1 MVSSGTAEY
10 GSLAMRASDRSAI
23 AVTFSVMLACL
34 TVIPLTSDRS
44 FLGLSWFLIIVIG
57 AASLALRRVRL
68 ASGAVLGVQ
77 AAILIFYSLAL
88 SLSLTSQM
96 TDLSTPWFEH
106 YPSLWAQGIEHMRT
120 QSSPMDPDN
129 GVKLIFVTVIGMI
142 MIMTDLLVS
151 GVGRPAWAIAPPATL
166 FLVPALGLGTD
177 TGVISFCLIAG
188 GYLAI
193 LIAEG
198 LNTTARWTRGLSRDS
213 AEGFGTAMPVVWR
226 AAGYLAVPAI
236 IATIVL
242 GFALPTLSL
251 PGLGFGSGPGGS
263 GPLQL
268 TDPTLDLR
276 RNLNQP
282 EDRDVIEYQTNG
294 AGGVYL
300 RLASLPQL
308 SANGWSNVQIRLNN
322 GQSLPAIP
330 GQSGEPDERRTTTI
344 RVLDFASQYL
354 PLPYAPRSFDA
365 PGDWRFDANSL
376 IVVNADTRRAQDLR
390 RLTYTV
396 ESVDIAPDNNDLND
410 AVAGT
415 PADAAVTAVVP
426 SDLPDNLIQLANRI
440 TADADT
446 PAAKAAAIQAYLRSS
461 QFTYSTEP
469 LPGSGY
475 EALQNFLLRDHR
487 GYCEQ
492 FASAMAMMARVVGI
506 PSRVSVGF
514 LPGEQDEEGW
524 KVSIRDMHAWP
535 ELYFANYGWVRFEPT
550 PASVTGTAPAWTIQ
564 NSDSSGNDPSADP
577 SSESTADEVSPG
589 TEPSLGPSV
598 QPTDLG
604 QGAGA
609 RWGRTLI
616 GASIALVLL
625 AILAAPATIR
635 VRRRSGRLNG
645 SGQAEEQVEAAWA
658 EIRDTVVDYGGSW
671 PEGSP
676 RAIGQEVS
684 DRLDEG
690 ESESM
695 SRVATLVER
704 SRYARTFDHGGAVSE
719 LPTMASEIRRGVA
732 APADWRHKVMALLLP
747 RSLFRRTP
755 RD

>member
-1 MVSSGTAEY
+1 
-10 GSLAMRASDRSAI
+10 MRASDRSAI
-23 AVTFSVMLACL
+23 AVTISVMLACF

-44 FLGLSWFLIIVIG
+44 FIVLSWVLIIAIGATSLGLRRIRLTNSAVLSAQIAILLCYSLGLSLT
-57 AASLALRRVRL
+57 
-68 ASGAVLGVQ
+68 
-77 AAILIFYSLAL
+77 
-88 SLSLTSQM
+88 LTSA
-96 TDLSTPWFEH
+96 TSDLTMRWFEH

-120 QSSPMDPDN
+120 QASPMEADD
-129 GVKLIFVTVIGMI
+129 GVKLIFVTVIGII

-151 GVGRPAWAIAPPATL
+151 GIGRPAWAIAPPATL
-166 FLVPALGLGTD
+166 FLVPALGLSTD
-177 TGVISFCLIAG
+177 TGVVSFCYIAV

-193 LIAEG
+193 LVAEG
-198 LNTTARWTRGLSRDS
+198 LNSTARWTRGLSRDS

-251 PGLGFGSGPGGS
+251 PGFGFGNGPGGN

-282 EDRDVIEYQTNG
+282 EDRDVIQYQTT
-294 AGGVYL
+294 APDGVYL

-308 SANGWSNVQIRLNN
+308 SANGWSNVEIRLNN
-322 GQSLPAIP
+322 GQDLPAIP
-330 GQSGEPDERRTTTI
+330 GLSSEPDERRTTTI
-344 RVLDFASQYL
+344 RVLDFGSQYL
-354 PLPYAPRSFDA
+354 PLPYAPRTFDA
-365 PGDWRFDANSL
+365 QGDWRHDANSL
-376 IVVNADTRRAQDLR
+376 IVVNAGRRAQDLR

-396 ESVDIAPDNNDLND
+396 ESVDIEPDSSDLNN

-415 PADAAVTAVVP
+415 PADAAVTADIP
-426 SDLPDNLIQLANRI
+426 SDLPDSLIQFTNRI

-475 EALQNFLLRDHR
+475 EALQNFLLRDRR

-514 LPGEQDEEGW
+514 LPGELEQDAW
-524 KVSIRDMHAWP
+524 RVSIRDMHAWP

-550 PASVTGTAPAWTIQ
+550 PASVTGSAPAWTIPTEDTAG
-564 NSDSSGNDPSADP
+564 SDPSADP
-577 SSESTADEVSPG
+577 SSEPTAGEESPG
-589 TEPSLGPSV
+589 AVPSTGPTE

-609 RWGRTLI
+609 AWERTLI
-616 GASIALVLL
+616 TAGIALVVL

-645 SGQAEEQVEAAWA
+645 SGPAEEQVEGAWA

-676 RAIGQEVS
+676 RVIGREVA
-684 DRLDEG
+684 DRLEAE

-704 SRYARTFDHGGAVSE
+704 SRYARSFDHGGAMSE
-719 LPTMASEIRRGVA
+719 LPTMTSEIRRGVA
-732 APADWRHKVMALLLP
+732 APAGWQYKIMAALLP
-747 RSLFRRTP
+747 RSLFRRRQKVRP
-755 RD
+755 K

>member
-1 MVSSGTAEY
+1 
-10 GSLAMRASDRSAI
+10 MRAADRSTI
-23 AVTFSVMLACL
+23 AVTISVMLACL
-34 TVIPLTSDRS
+34 TVTPLTQDSS
-44 FLGLSWFLIIVIG
+44 FIGLSWVLIMAIG
-57 AASLALRRVRL
+57 AASLGLRR
-68 ASGAVLGVQ
+68 AGIANSAVLTAQIV
-77 AAILIFYSLAL
+77 ILLLYSLG
-88 SLSLTSQM
+88 LSLTLASP
-96 TDLSTPWFEH
+96 TSDITTPWFEH
-106 YPSLWAQGIEHMRT
+106 YPSLWAAGIEHMRT
-120 QSSPMDPDN
+120 QASPMAPDD

-177 TGVISFCLIAG
+177 TGVISFFLIAV

-213 AEGFGTAMPVVWR
+213 AEGFSTATPVVWR
-226 AAGYLAVPAI
+226 AAGYLAAPAI
-236 IATIVL
+236 IAAIVL
-242 GFALPTLSL
+242 GFALPTLYL
-251 PGLGFGSGPGGS
+251 PGIGFANGPGGN

-282 EDRDVIEYQTNG
+282 EDRDVIEYQTT
-294 AGGVYL
+294 APGGVYL

-308 SANGWSNVQIRLNN
+308 SANGWSNVQIRLNSGEN
-322 GQSLPAIP
+322 LPSIP
-330 GQSGEPDERRTTTI
+330 GLSGEPSTKRRTTI
-344 RVLDFASQYL
+344 KVLDFASQYL

-376 IVVNADTRRAQDLR
+376 IVVNANNRAQDLR
-390 RLTYTV
+390 RMTYTV
-396 ESVDIAPDNNDLND
+396 ESVDVEPDARGLND

-415 PADAAVTAVVP
+415 PADAAVTAAIP
-426 SDLPDNLIQLANRI
+426 SDLPDSLVQLANRI
-440 TADADT
+440 TAKADT
-446 PAAKAAAIQAYLRSS
+446 AAAKAAAIQTYLRSS

-475 EALQNFLLRDHR
+475 EALQNFLTRDKK

-514 LPGEQDEEGW
+514 LPGEQNEDGW
-524 KVSIRDMHAWP
+524 RVSIRDMHAWP

-550 PASVTGTAPAWTIQ
+550 PASLTGSAPPWTVQ
-564 NSDSSGNDPSADP
+564 NTGSTGSDPSANP
-577 SSESTADEVSPG
+577 TSESTDSETSPG
-589 TEPSLGPSV
+589 AEQSVAPSV
-598 QPTDLG
+598 QPNGPG
-604 QGAGA
+604 QAVGAG
-609 RWGRTLI
+609 WGRTLI
-616 GASIALVLL
+616 WTGVALMLL
-625 AILAAPATIR
+625 LILAAPATIR
-635 VRRRSGRLNG
+635 LRRRTNRLSATG
-645 SGQAEEQVEAAWA
+645 PAQEKVEAAWA

-671 PEGSP
+671 PDGSP
-676 RAIGQEVS
+676 RAIGQEMAS
-684 DRLDEG
+684 RLDEG

-704 SRYARTFDHGGAVSE
+704 SRYARTFDDGGAVDE
-719 LPTMASEIRRGVA
+719 LPRMTTEIRHGVA
-732 APADWRHKVMALLLP
+732 APTDWRHKATAWLIP

-755 RD
+755 KEP

>member
-1 MVSSGTAEY
+1 
-10 GSLAMRASDRSAI
+10 MRASDRSAI
-23 AVTFSVMLACL
+23 AVTISVMLASL
-34 TVIPLTSDRS
+34 TVTPLTQDSG
-44 FLGLSWFLIIVIG
+44 FVGLSWLLIIAIG
-57 AASLALRRVRL
+57 AASLGLRRMRL
-68 ASGAVLGVQ
+68 SNGVVLGAQV
-77 AAILIFYSLAL
+77 AILLLYSL
-88 SLSLTSQM
+88 SLSFGFSSPTSEFG
-96 TDLSTPWFEH
+96 TPWFEH
-106 YPSLWAQGIEHMRT
+106 YTSLWGSGVEHMRT
-120 QSSPMDPDN
+120 QASPMEPND

-166 FLVPALGLGTD
+166 FLVPALGLTAD
-177 TGVISFCLIAG
+177 TGVISFCYIAV

-213 AEGFGTAMPVVWR
+213 AERFGTAMPVVWR
-226 AAGYLAVPAI
+226 AAGYLGVPAI

-251 PGLGFGSGPGGS
+251 PGLGFGNGPGGS

-282 EDRDVIEYQTNG
+282 EDRDVIEYQTTTP
-294 AGGVYL
+294 GGVYL

-308 SANGWSNVQIRLNN
+308 NANGWSNVQIRLNN
-322 GQSLPAIP
+322 GRSLPTIP
-330 GQSGEPDERRTTTI
+330 GMSGEPSERRSTTI
-344 RVLDFASQYL
+344 KVLDFSSQYL
-354 PLPYAPRSFDA
+354 PLPYAPRTFDA
-365 PGDWRFDANSL
+365 PGDWRFDSNSL
-376 IVVNADTRRAQDLR
+376 VVVNAGNRAQDLR
-390 RLTYTV
+390 RLSYTV
-396 ESVDIAPDNNDLND
+396 ESVDVVPDSKDLNN

-415 PADAAVTAVVP
+415 PADAAVTAVIP
-426 SDLPDNLIQLANRI
+426 SDLPDSLVQLAKRI
-440 TADADT
+440 TADAKT
-446 PAAKAAAIQAYLRSS
+446 PAAKAAAIQAYLRSN

-475 EALQNFLLRDHR
+475 EALQNFLLQDRR

-514 LPGEQDEEGW
+514 LPGERDEEGW

-550 PASVTGTAPAWTIQ
+550 PASVTGAAPSWTVQ
-564 NSDSSGNDPSADP
+564 NSDSSESDPSANP
-577 SSESTADEVSPG
+577 SSESTANEVSPG
-589 TEPSLGPSV
+589 TAPSAGPSE
-598 QPTDLG
+598 QPNVPG

-609 RWGRTLI
+609 GWRGTLI
-616 GASIALVLL
+616 GTSIALVLL
-625 AILAAPATIR
+625 VILAAPATVR

-645 SGQAEEQVEAAWA
+645 SGPADEQVEAAWA
-658 EIRDTVVDYGGSW
+658 EIRDTVLDYGGSW

-676 RAIGQEVS
+676 RAIGDEMAN
-684 DRLDEG
+684 RLDDE
-690 ESESM
+690 ESDSM

-704 SRYARTFDHGGAVSE
+704 SRYARSFDQGGAVSE
-719 LPTMASEIRRGVA
+719 LPAMTSEIRRGVA
-732 APADWRHKVMALLLP
+732 APADLSRRLMALLLP

-755 RD
+755 QEPS

>member
-1 MVSSGTAEY
+1 
-10 GSLAMRASDRSAI
+10 MRASDRSAI
-23 AVTFSVMLACL
+23 AVTISVMLACF

-44 FLGLSWFLIIVIG
+44 FIVLSWVLIIAIGATSLGLRRIRLTNSAVLSAQIAILLCYSLGLSLT
-57 AASLALRRVRL
+57 
-68 ASGAVLGVQ
+68 
-77 AAILIFYSLAL
+77 
-88 SLSLTSQM
+88 LTSA
-96 TDLSTPWFEH
+96 TSDLTMRWFEH

-120 QSSPMDPDN
+120 QASPMEVDD
-129 GVKLIFVTVIGMI
+129 GVKLIFVTVIGII
-142 MIMTDLLVS
+142 MIMTDLFVS
-151 GVGRPAWAIAPPATL
+151 GIGRPAWAIAPPATL

-177 TGVISFCLIAG
+177 TGVVSFCYIAV

-193 LIAEG
+193 LVAEG
-198 LNTTARWTRGLSRDS
+198 LNSTARWTRGLSRDS

-251 PGLGFGSGPGGS
+251 PGFGFGNGPGGS

-282 EDRDVIEYQTNG
+282 EDRDVIQYQTT
-294 AGGVYL
+294 APGGVYL

-308 SANGWSNVQIRLNN
+308 SANGWSNVEIRLNN
-322 GQSLPAIP
+322 GQDLPAIP
-330 GQSGEPDERRTTTI
+330 GLSSEPDERRTTTI
-344 RVLDFASQYL
+344 RVLDFGSQYL
-354 PLPYAPRSFDA
+354 PLPYAPRTFDA
-365 PGDWRFDANSL
+365 QGDWRHDANSL
-376 IVVNADTRRAQDLR
+376 IVVNAGRRAQDLR

-396 ESVDIAPDNNDLND
+396 ESVDIEPDSSDLNN

-415 PADAAVTAVVP
+415 PADAAVTAVIP
-426 SDLPDNLIQLANRI
+426 SDLPDSLIQFTNRI

-475 EALQNFLLRDHR
+475 EALQNFLLRDRR

-514 LPGEQDEEGW
+514 LPGELEQDAW
-524 KVSIRDMHAWP
+524 RVSIRDMHAWP

-550 PASVTGTAPAWTIQ
+550 PASVTGSAPAWTMPTE
-564 NSDSSGNDPSADP
+564 DSAGSDPSADP
-577 SSESTADEVSPG
+577 SSEPTTGEESPG
-589 TEPSLGPSV
+589 AVPSTGPTE

-609 RWGRTLI
+609 TWGRTLI
-616 GASIALVLL
+616 TAGIVLVAL

-645 SGQAEEQVEAAWA
+645 SGPAEEQVEGAWA

-676 RAIGQEVS
+676 RVIGREVA
-684 DRLDEG
+684 DRLEAE

-704 SRYARTFDHGGAVSE
+704 SRYARSFDHGGAMSE
-719 LPTMASEIRRGVA
+719 LPTMTSEIRRGVA
-732 APADWRHKVMALLLP
+732 APAGWQYKIMAALLP
-747 RSLFRRTP
+747 RSLFRRRQKVSP
-755 RD
+755 K

>member
-1 MVSSGTAEY
+1 
-10 GSLAMRASDRSAI
+10 MRATDRSAI
-23 AVTFSVMLACL
+23 AVTISVMLACL
-34 TVIPLTSDRS
+34 TVTPLTQDPG
-44 FLGLSWFLIIVIG
+44 FVGLSWVLIIAIG
-57 AASLALRRVRL
+57 AASLALRRIRL
-68 ASGAVLGVQ
+68 TNSVVLSVQ
-77 AAILIFYSLAL
+77 IAILLCYSLG
-88 SLSLTSQM
+88 LSLTLISPISE
-96 TDLSTPWFEH
+96 LGTPWFEH
-106 YPSLWAQGIEHMRT
+106 YASLWGAGIEHMRT
-120 QSSPMDPDN
+120 QASPMDPND

-142 MIMTDLLVS
+142 MIMTDQLVS

-177 TGVISFCLIAG
+177 TGVISFCYIAV

-193 LIAEG
+193 LVAEG
-198 LNTTARWTRGLSRDS
+198 LNSTARWTRGLSRDS

-226 AAGYLAVPAI
+226 AAAYLAVPAI
-236 IATIVL
+236 VATIVF

-251 PGLGFGSGPGGS
+251 PGLGFGVGPGGN

-282 EDRDVIEYQTNG
+282 EDRDVIQYQTTG
-294 AGGVYL
+294 PGGVYL
-300 RLASLPQL
+300 RLASLPRL
-308 SANGWSNVQIRLNN
+308 DANGWSGVQIRLES
-322 GQSLPAIP
+322 GQSLPTIP
-330 GQSGEPDERRTTTI
+330 GLSSEPSDKRRTTI
-344 RVLDFASQYL
+344 RVFEFSSQYL
-354 PLPYAPRSFDA
+354 PLPYAPRTFDA
-365 PGDWRFDANSL
+365 EGDWRFDANSL
-376 IVVNADTRRAQDLR
+376 TVVNADNRAQDLR

-396 ESVDIAPDNNDLND
+396 ESVDTDPDSSDLNN

-415 PADAAVTAVVP
+415 PADAAVTAVIP
-426 SDLPDNLIQLANRI
+426 SDLPDNLVQLANRI

-446 PAAKAAAIQAYLRSS
+446 PAAKAAAIQAYLRGN

-475 EALQNFLLRDHR
+475 EALQNFLLQDRR

-492 FASAMAMMARVVGI
+492 FASAMAMMARVIGI

-514 LPGEQDEEGW
+514 LPGERDEEGW
-524 KVSIRDMHAWP
+524 TVSIRDMHAWP

-550 PASVTGTAPAWTIQ
+550 PASVTGTAPSWTVQ
-564 NSDSSGNDPSADP
+564 NADSSGSDPSANP
-577 SSESTADEVSPG
+577 SSEPTADEVSPG
-589 TEPSLGPSV
+589 TAPSVGPSE
-598 QPTDLG
+598 QPNVPG
-604 QGAGA
+604 QGAGTS
-609 RWGRTLI
+609 WGRTLV
-616 GASIALVLL
+616 GTGIALVLL

-645 SGQAEEQVEAAWA
+645 SGPPEEQVEEAWA

-676 RAIGQEVS
+676 RAIGDEMAH
-684 DRLDEG
+684 RLDEE

-704 SRYARTFDHGGAVSE
+704 SRYARSFEHGDAMSE
-719 LPTMASEIRRGVA
+719 LPMMTSEIRRGVA
-732 APADWRHKVMALLLP
+732 APADLRRRVMALLLP

-755 RD
+755 KEPDQ

>member
-1 MVSSGTAEY
+1 
-10 GSLAMRASDRSAI
+10 MRASDRSAI
-23 AVTFSVMLACL
+23 AVTISVMLASL
-34 TVIPLTSDRS
+34 TVTPLTQDSG
-44 FLGLSWFLIIVIG
+44 FVGLSWLLIIAIG
-57 AASLALRRVRL
+57 AASLGLRRMRL
-68 ASGAVLGVQ
+68 SNGVVLGAQV
-77 AAILIFYSLAL
+77 AILLLYSL
-88 SLSLTSQM
+88 SLSFGFSSPTSEFG
-96 TDLSTPWFEH
+96 TPWFEH
-106 YPSLWAQGIEHMRT
+106 YTSLWGSGVEHMRT
-120 QSSPMDPDN
+120 QASPMEPND

-166 FLVPALGLGTD
+166 FLVPALGLTAD
-177 TGVISFCLIAG
+177 TGVISFCYIAV

-213 AEGFGTAMPVVWR
+213 AERFGTAMPVVWR
-226 AAGYLAVPAI
+226 AAGYLGVPAI

-242 GFALPTLSL
+242 GLALPTLSL
-251 PGLGFGSGPGGS
+251 PGLGFGNGPGGS

-282 EDRDVIEYQTNG
+282 EDRDVIEYQTTTP
-294 AGGVYL
+294 GGVYL

-308 SANGWSNVQIRLNN
+308 NANGWSNVQIRLNN
-322 GQSLPAIP
+322 GRSLPTIP
-330 GQSGEPDERRTTTI
+330 GMSGEPSERRSTTI
-344 RVLDFASQYL
+344 KVLDFSSQYL
-354 PLPYAPRSFDA
+354 PLPYAPRTFDA
-365 PGDWRFDANSL
+365 PGDWRFDSNSL
-376 IVVNADTRRAQDLR
+376 VVVNAGNRAQDLR
-390 RLTYTV
+390 RLSYTV
-396 ESVDIAPDNNDLND
+396 ESVDVVPDSKDLNN

-415 PADAAVTAVVP
+415 PADAAVTAVIP
-426 SDLPDNLIQLANRI
+426 SDLPDSLVQLAKRI
-440 TADADT
+440 TADAKT
-446 PAAKAAAIQAYLRSS
+446 PAAKAAAIQAYLRSN

-475 EALQNFLLRDHR
+475 EALQNFLLQDRR

-514 LPGEQDEEGW
+514 LPGERDEEGW

-550 PASVTGTAPAWTIQ
+550 PASVTGAAPSWTVQ
-564 NSDSSGNDPSADP
+564 NSDSSESDPSANP
-577 SSESTADEVSPG
+577 SSESTANEVSPG
-589 TEPSLGPSV
+589 TAPSAGPSE
-598 QPTDLG
+598 QPNVPG

-609 RWGRTLI
+609 GWRGTLI
-616 GASIALVLL
+616 GTSIALVLL
-625 AILAAPATIR
+625 VILAAPATVR

-645 SGQAEEQVEAAWA
+645 SGPADEQVEAAWA
-658 EIRDTVVDYGGSW
+658 EIRDTVLDYGGSW

-676 RAIGQEVS
+676 RAIGDEMAN
-684 DRLDEG
+684 RLDDE
-690 ESESM
+690 ESDSM

-704 SRYARTFDHGGAVSE
+704 SRYARSFDQGGAVSE
-719 LPTMASEIRRGVA
+719 LPAMTSEIRRGVA
-732 APADWRHKVMALLLP
+732 APADLSRRLMALLLP

-755 RD
+755 QEPS

>member
-1 MVSSGTAEY
+1 
-10 GSLAMRASDRSAI
+10 MRASDRSSI
-23 AVTFSVMLACL
+23 AVTISVMLACL
-34 TVIPLTSDRS
+34 TVTPLTSDS
-44 FLGLSWFLIIVIG
+44 GFIGLSWVLIMAIG
-57 AASLALRRVRL
+57 AASLGLRRIRL
-68 ASGAVLGVQ
+68 TSGVVLSAQ
-77 AAILIFYSLAL
+77 IAILLFYSLG
-88 SLSLTSQM
+88 LSLTLASA
-96 TDLSTPWFEH
+96 TSDLGVPWFEH
-106 YPSLWAQGIEHMRT
+106 YPALWAEGIEHMRT
-120 QSSPMDPDN
+120 QASPMDPDN

-151 GVGRPAWAIAPPATL
+151 GIGRPAWAIAPPATL
-166 FLVPALGLGTD
+166 FLVPALGLGAD
-177 TGVISFCLIAG
+177 TGVLSFCYIAV

-198 LNTTARWTRGLSRDS
+198 LNATARWTRGLTRDS
-213 AEGFGTAMPVVWR
+213 AEGFGTSMPVVWR
-226 AAGYLAVPAI
+226 AAGYLAIPAI
-236 IATIVL
+236 LATIVL
-242 GFALPTLSL
+242 GFSLPTLSL
-251 PGLGFGSGPGGS
+251 PGIGFGNGPGGS

-282 EDRDVIEYQTNG
+282 EDREVIQYQTT
-294 AGGVYL
+294 APGGVYL

-308 SANGWSNVQIRLNN
+308 NANGWSNVQIRLNN
-322 GQSLPAIP
+322 GQTLPAIP
-330 GQSGEPDERRTTTI
+330 GRSGEPGDRRRTTI
-344 RVLDFASQYL
+344 KVLDFASQYL
-354 PLPYAPRSFDA
+354 PLPYAPRTYDA

-376 IVVNADTRRAQDLR
+376 IVVDADNRSQPLR

-396 ESVDIAPDNNDLND
+396 ESVDIEPTSSDLNN

-415 PADAAVTAVVP
+415 PADAAVTAVIP
-426 SDLPDNLIQLANRI
+426 SDLPDPLIQLANRI
-440 TADADT
+440 TAKADT
-446 PAAKAAAIQAYLRSS
+446 SAAKAAAIQAYLRSS

-514 LPGEQDEEGW
+514 LPGEQDEDGW

-550 PASVTGTAPAWTIQ
+550 PATVTGSAPSWTVQ
-564 NSDSSGNDPSADP
+564 NADSSRSDPSANP
-577 SSESTADEVSPG
+577 SSEQSADEASPG
-589 TEPSLGPSV
+589 SVPSSVPSE

-604 QGAGA
+604 PGAGGG
-609 RWGRTLI
+609 WGRTLF
-616 GASIALVLL
+616 GASIVLVLL

-645 SGQAEEQVEAAWA
+645 SGPAEEQVEAAWA
-658 EIRDTVVDYGGSW
+658 EIRDTVLDYGGSW

-676 RAIGQEVS
+676 RVIGREVS
-684 DRLDEG
+684 DRLEDE

-704 SRYARTFDHGGAVSE
+704 SRYARSFDHGGAVSE
-719 LPTMASEIRRGVA
+719 LPTMTSEIRRGVA
-732 APADWRHKVMALLLP
+732 APADWRHKVIALLLP

-755 RD
+755 RNPDQ

>member
-1 MVSSGTAEY
+1 
-10 GSLAMRASDRSAI
+10 MRASDRSAI
-23 AVTFSVMLACL
+23 AVTISVMLASL
-34 TVIPLTSDRS
+34 TVTPLTQDSG
-44 FLGLSWFLIIVIG
+44 FVGLSWLLIIAIG
-57 AASLALRRVRL
+57 AASLGLRRMRMSNGV
-68 ASGAVLGVQ
+68 VLGAQV
-77 AAILIFYSLAL
+77 AILLLYSL
-88 SLSLTSQM
+88 SLSFGFSSPTSE
-96 TDLSTPWFEH
+96 LGTPWFEH
-106 YPSLWAQGIEHMRT
+106 YTSLWGSGVEHMRT
-120 QSSPMDPDN
+120 QASPMEPND

-166 FLVPALGLGTD
+166 FLVPALGLSAD
-177 TGVISFCLIAG
+177 TGVISFCYIAV

-213 AEGFGTAMPVVWR
+213 AERFGTAMPVVWR
-226 AAGYLAVPAI
+226 AAGYLGVPAI
-236 IATIVL
+236 IVTIVL

-251 PGLGFGSGPGGS
+251 PGLGFGNGPGGS

-282 EDRDVIEYQTNG
+282 EDRDVIEYQTTTP
-294 AGGVYL
+294 GGVYL

-308 SANGWSNVQIRLNN
+308 NANGWSNVQIRLNN
-322 GQSLPAIP
+322 GRSLPAIP
-330 GQSGEPDERRTTTI
+330 GMSGEPSERRSTTI
-344 RVLDFASQYL
+344 KVLDFSSQYL
-354 PLPYAPRSFDA
+354 PLPYAPRTFDA
-365 PGDWRFDANSL
+365 PGDWRFDSNSL
-376 IVVNADTRRAQDLR
+376 VVVNAGNRAQDLR
-390 RLTYTV
+390 RLSYTV
-396 ESVDIAPDNNDLND
+396 ESVDVVPGSKDLNN

-415 PADAAVTAVVP
+415 PADAAVTAVIP
-426 SDLPDNLIQLANRI
+426 ADLPDSLVQLAKRI
-440 TADADT
+440 TADAKT
-446 PAAKAAAIQAYLRSS
+446 PAAKAAAIQAYLRSN

-475 EALQNFLLRDHR
+475 EALQNFLLQDRR

-514 LPGEQDEEGW
+514 LPGERDEEGW

-550 PASVTGTAPAWTIQ
+550 PASVTGAAPSWTVQ
-564 NSDSSGNDPSADP
+564 NSDSSESDPSANP
-577 SSESTADEVSPG
+577 SSESTANEVSPG
-589 TEPSLGPSV
+589 TAPSAGPSE
-598 QPTDLG
+598 QPNVPG

-609 RWGRTLI
+609 GWRGTLI
-616 GASIALVLL
+616 GTSIALVLL
-625 AILAAPATIR
+625 VILAAPATIR

-645 SGQAEEQVEAAWA
+645 SGPAEEQVEAAWA
-658 EIRDTVVDYGGSW
+658 EIRDTVLDYGGSW
-671 PEGSP
+671 PDGSP
-676 RAIGQEVS
+676 RAIGDEMAN
-684 DRLDEG
+684 RLDEE
-690 ESESM
+690 ESDSM

-704 SRYARTFDHGGAVSE
+704 SRYARSFDQGGAMSE
-719 LPTMASEIRRGVA
+719 LPAMTSEIRRGVA
-732 APADWRHKVMALLLP
+732 APADLSRRLMALLLP

-755 RD
+755 QEPS

>member
-1 MVSSGTAEY
+1 
-10 GSLAMRASDRSAI
+10 MRASDRSAI
-23 AVTFSVMLACL
+23 AVTISVMLACF

-44 FLGLSWFLIIVIG
+44 FIVLSWVLIIAIG
-57 AASLALRRVRL
+57 VTSLGLRRVRL
-68 ASGAVLGVQ
+68 TNSAVLSAQ
-77 AAILIFYSLAL
+77 IAILLCYSLG
-88 SLSLTSQM
+88 LSLTLTSA
-96 TDLSTPWFEH
+96 TSDLTMRWFEH

-120 QSSPMDPDN
+120 QASPMEADD
-129 GVKLIFVTVIGMI
+129 GVKLIFVTVIGII

-151 GVGRPAWAIAPPATL
+151 GIGRPAWAIAPPATL

-177 TGVISFCLIAG
+177 TGVVSFCYIAV

-193 LIAEG
+193 LVAEG
-198 LNTTARWTRGLSRDS
+198 LNSTARWTRGLSRDS

-251 PGLGFGSGPGGS
+251 PGFGFGNGPGGN

-282 EDRDVIEYQTNG
+282 EDRDVIQYQSTAPDG
-294 AGGVYL
+294 APGGVYL

-308 SANGWSNVQIRLNN
+308 SANGWSNVEIRLNN
-322 GQSLPAIP
+322 GQDLPAIP
-330 GQSGEPDERRTTTI
+330 GLSSEPDERRTTTI
-344 RVLDFASQYL
+344 RVLDFGSQYL
-354 PLPYAPRSFDA
+354 PLPYAPRTFDA
-365 PGDWRFDANSL
+365 QGDWRHDANSL
-376 IVVNADTRRAQDLR
+376 IVVNAGRRAQDLR

-396 ESVDIAPDNNDLND
+396 ESVDIEPDSSDLNN

-415 PADAAVTAVVP
+415 PADAAVTADIP
-426 SDLPDNLIQLANRI
+426 SDLPDSLIQFTNRI

-475 EALQNFLLRDHR
+475 EALQNFLLRDRR

-514 LPGEQDEEGW
+514 LPGELEQDAW
-524 KVSIRDMHAWP
+524 RVSIRDMHAWP

-550 PASVTGTAPAWTIQ
+550 PASVTGSAPAWTIPTEDTAG
-564 NSDSSGNDPSADP
+564 SDPSADP
-577 SSESTADEVSPG
+577 SSEPTAGEESPG
-589 TEPSLGPSV
+589 AVPSTGPTE

-609 RWGRTLI
+609 AWGRTLI
-616 GASIALVLL
+616 TAGIALVVL

-645 SGQAEEQVEAAWA
+645 SGPAEEQVEGAWA

-676 RAIGQEVS
+676 RVIGREVA
-684 DRLDEG
+684 DRLEAE

-704 SRYARTFDHGGAVSE
+704 SRYARSFDHGGAMSE
-719 LPTMASEIRRGVA
+719 LPTMTSEIRRGVA
-732 APADWRHKVMALLLP
+732 APAGWQYKIMAALLP
-747 RSLFRRTP
+747 RSLFRRRQKVRP
-755 RD
+755 K

>member
-1 MVSSGTAEY
+1 
-10 GSLAMRASDRSAI
+10 MRASDRSAI
-23 AVTFSVMLACL
+23 AVTISVMLACF

-44 FLGLSWFLIIVIG
+44 FIVLSWVLIIAIGATSLGLRRIRLTNSAVLSAQIAILLCYSLGLSLT
-57 AASLALRRVRL
+57 
-68 ASGAVLGVQ
+68 
-77 AAILIFYSLAL
+77 
-88 SLSLTSQM
+88 LTSA
-96 TDLSTPWFEH
+96 TSDLTMRWFEH

-120 QSSPMDPDN
+120 QASPMEADD
-129 GVKLIFVTVIGMI
+129 GVKLIFVTVIGII
-142 MIMTDLLVS
+142 MIMTNLLVS
-151 GVGRPAWAIAPPATL
+151 GIGRPAWAIAPPATL

-177 TGVISFCLIAG
+177 TGVVSFCYIAV

-193 LIAEG
+193 LVAEG
-198 LNTTARWTRGLSRDS
+198 LNSTARWTRGLSRDS

-251 PGLGFGSGPGGS
+251 PGFGFGNGPGGS

-282 EDRDVIEYQTNG
+282 EDRDVIQYQTT
-294 AGGVYL
+294 ASDGVYL

-308 SANGWSNVQIRLNN
+308 SANGWSNVEIRLNN
-322 GQSLPAIP
+322 GQDLPAIP
-330 GQSGEPDERRTTTI
+330 GLSSEPDERRTTTI
-344 RVLDFASQYL
+344 RVLDFGSQYL
-354 PLPYAPRSFDA
+354 PLPYAPRTFDA
-365 PGDWRFDANSL
+365 QGDWRHDANSL
-376 IVVNADTRRAQDLR
+376 IVVNAGRRAQDLR

-396 ESVDIAPDNNDLND
+396 ESVDIEPDSSDLNN

-415 PADAAVTAVVP
+415 PADAAVTAVIP
-426 SDLPDNLIQLANRI
+426 SDLPDSLIQFTNRI

-475 EALQNFLLRDHR
+475 EALQNFLLRDRR

-514 LPGEQDEEGW
+514 LPGELEQDAW
-524 KVSIRDMHAWP
+524 RVSIRDMHAWP

-550 PASVTGTAPAWTIQ
+550 PASVTGSAPAWTIPTE
-564 NSDSSGNDPSADP
+564 DSAGSDPSADP
-577 SSESTADEVSPG
+577 SSEPTAGEESPG
-589 TEPSLGPSV
+589 AVPSTGPTE

-609 RWGRTLI
+609 TWGRTLI
-616 GASIALVLL
+616 TAGIVLVAL

-645 SGQAEEQVEAAWA
+645 SGPAEEQVEGAWA

-676 RAIGQEVS
+676 RVIGREVA
-684 DRLDEG
+684 DRLEAE

-704 SRYARTFDHGGAVSE
+704 SRYARSFDHGGAMSE
-719 LPTMASEIRRGVA
+719 LPTMTSEIRCGVA
-732 APADWRHKVMALLLP
+732 APAGWQYKIMAALLP
-747 RSLFRRTP
+747 RSLFRRRQKVRP
-755 RD
+755 K

>member
-1 MVSSGTAEY
+1 
-10 GSLAMRASDRSAI
+10 MRASDRSAI
-23 AVTFSVMLACL
+23 AVTISVMLACL
-34 TVIPLTSDRS
+34 TVTPLTQDSG
-44 FLGLSWFLIIVIG
+44 FLGLSWVLITAIG
-57 AASLALRRVRL
+57 ATSLGLRRLRL
-68 ASGAVLGVQ
+68 ANGVVLSTQV
-77 AAILIFYSLAL
+77 AILLFYSLAL
-88 SLSLTSQM
+88 SFTLISPTS
-96 TDLSTPWFEH
+96 DLGTPWFEH
-106 YPSLWAQGIEHMRT
+106 YTSLWGAGIEHMRT
-120 QSSPMDPDN
+120 QASPMEPDD

-142 MIMTDLLVS
+142 MILTDLLVS

-166 FLVPALGLGTD
+166 FLVPALGLSTD
-177 TGVISFCLIAG
+177 TGVISFCFIAI

-236 IATIVL
+236 VATIVL

-251 PGLGFGSGPGGS
+251 PGLGFGTGPGGN

-282 EDRDVIEYQTNG
+282 EDRDVIQYQTTDPD
-294 AGGVYL
+294 GVYL

-308 SANGWSNVQIRLNN
+308 NANGWGSVQIRLNS

-330 GQSGEPDERRTTTI
+330 GRSSESGERTTTTI
-344 RVLDFASQYL
+344 QVLDFSSQYL
-354 PLPYAPRSFDA
+354 PLPYAPRTYDA
-365 PGDWRFDANSL
+365 RGDWRFDANSL
-376 IVVNADTRRAQDLR
+376 IVVNADKRAQDLR

-396 ESVDIAPDNNDLND
+396 ESVDIEPNSSELND

-415 PADAAVTAVVP
+415 PADAAVTAVIP
-426 SDLPDNLIQLANRI
+426 SDLPDSLVQLANRV

-446 PAAKAAAIQAYLRSS
+446 PAAKAAAIQAYLRDD

-475 EALQNFLLRDHR
+475 EALQNFLLGDRR

-492 FASAMAMMARVVGI
+492 FASAMAMMARVIGI

-514 LPGEQDEEGW
+514 LPGERDEAGW

-550 PASVTGTAPAWTIQ
+550 PASVTGTAPSWTVQ
-564 NSDSSGNDPSADP
+564 DADSSESDPSADP
-577 SSESTADEVSPG
+577 SSEATADEVSPG
-589 TEPSLGPSV
+589 TAPSV
-598 QPTDLG
+598 APSEQPNVPG
-604 QGAGA
+604 QGANAG
-609 RWGRTLI
+609 WGRTLI
-616 GASIALVLL
+616 GAGIALVLL

-635 VRRRSGRLNG
+635 VRRRSGRL
-645 SGQAEEQVEAAWA
+645 SGEGPAEEQVEAAWA
-658 EIRDTVVDYGGSW
+658 EIRDTVWDYGGSW

-676 RAIGQEVS
+676 RAIGDEMAH
-684 DRLDEG
+684 RLDEE

-704 SRYARTFDHGGAVSE
+704 SRYAHSFDDGGSMDE
-719 LPTMASEIRRGVA
+719 LPAMTSEIRRGVA
-732 APADWRHKVMALLLP
+732 APVDLRRRVAALLLP

-755 RD
+755 REP

>member
-1 MVSSGTAEY
+1 
-10 GSLAMRASDRSAI
+10 MRASDRSAI
-23 AVTFSVMLACL
+23 AVTISVMLACL
-34 TVIPLTSDRS
+34 TVTPLTQDSG
-44 FLGLSWFLIIVIG
+44 FVGLSWVLIIAIG
-57 AASLALRRVRL
+57 AASLVLRRIRL
-68 ASGAVLGVQ
+68 TNSVVLSVQ
-77 AAILIFYSLAL
+77 IAILLFYSLG
-88 SLSLTSQM
+88 LSLTLISPISE
-96 TDLSTPWFEH
+96 LGTPWFEH
-106 YPSLWAQGIEHMRT
+106 YASLWGAGIEHMRT
-120 QSSPMDPDN
+120 QASPMDPND

-166 FLVPALGLGTD
+166 FLVPALGLSTD
-177 TGVISFCLIAG
+177 TGVISFCYIAV

-198 LNTTARWTRGLSRDS
+198 LNSTARWTRGLSRDS

-226 AAGYLAVPAI
+226 AAAYLAVPAI
-236 IATIVL
+236 IAAIVF
-242 GFALPTLSL
+242 GFALPTLAL
-251 PGLGFGSGPGGS
+251 PGMGFGTGPGGS

-282 EDRDVIEYQTNG
+282 EDRDVIQYQTTG
-294 AGGVYL
+294 PGGVYL

-308 SANGWSNVQIRLNN
+308 NANGWSNVQIRLNS
-322 GQSLPAIP
+322 GQSLPTIP
-330 GQSGEPDERRTTTI
+330 GLSSESGDKRRTTI
-344 RVLDFASQYL
+344 RVLEFSSQYL
-354 PLPYAPRSFDA
+354 PLPYAPRTYDA

-376 IVVNADTRRAQDLR
+376 IVVNADNRAQDLR

-396 ESVDIAPDNNDLND
+396 ESEDIEPDTGDLNN

-415 PADAAVTAVVP
+415 PADAAVTTVIP
-426 SDLPDNLIQLANRI
+426 SDLPDNLVQLANRI
-440 TADADT
+440 TANADT
-446 PAAKAAAIQAYLRSS
+446 PAAKAAAIQAYLRGN

-475 EALQNFLLRDHR
+475 EALQNFLLQDRR

-492 FASAMAMMARVVGI
+492 FASAMAMMARVIGI

-514 LPGEQDEEGW
+514 LPGERDEEGW

-550 PASVTGTAPAWTIQ
+550 PASVTGSAPSWTVQ
-564 NSDSSGNDPSADP
+564 NADSSGSDPSANP
-577 SSESTADEVSPG
+577 SSEPTADEVSPG
-589 TEPSLGPSV
+589 TAPSVGPSE
-598 QPTDLG
+598 QPNVPG
-604 QGAGA
+604 QGAGT

-616 GASIALVLL
+616 VTSIALLLL

-635 VRRRSGRLNG
+635 MRRRSGRLNG
-645 SGQAEEQVEAAWA
+645 SGPAEEQVEEAWA
-658 EIRDTVVDYGGSW
+658 EIRDTVLDYGGSW

-676 RAIGQEVS
+676 RAIGDEMAH
-684 DRLDEG
+684 RLDEE
-690 ESESM
+690 ESDSM

-704 SRYARTFDHGGAVSE
+704 SRYARSFDHGGAMSE
-719 LPTMASEIRRGVA
+719 LPTMTSEIRRGVA
-732 APADWRHKVMALLLP
+732 TPADLRHRVMALLLP

-755 RD
+755 KEPDQ

>member
-1 MVSSGTAEY
+1 
-10 GSLAMRASDRSAI
+10 MRASDRSAI
-23 AVTFSVMLACL
+23 AVTISVMLACF
-34 TVIPLTSDRS
+34 TVIPLTSDGS
-44 FLGLSWFLIIVIG
+44 FIALSWVLIIAIGATSLGLRRIRLTNSAVLSAQIAILLCYSLGLSLT
-57 AASLALRRVRL
+57 
-68 ASGAVLGVQ
+68 
-77 AAILIFYSLAL
+77 L
-88 SLSLTSQM
+88 SSATSDLT
-96 TDLSTPWFEH
+96 TRWFEH

-120 QSSPMDPDN
+120 QASPMEPDD
-129 GVKLIFVTVIGMI
+129 GVKLIFVTVIGII

-151 GVGRPAWAIAPPATL
+151 GIGRPAWAIAPPATL

-177 TGVISFCLIAG
+177 TGVISFCCIAV

-193 LIAEG
+193 LVAEG
-198 LNTTARWTRGLSRDS
+198 LNSTARWTRGLSRDS

-251 PGLGFGSGPGGS
+251 PGFGFGNGPGGS

-282 EDRDVIEYQTNG
+282 EDRDVIQYQTTG
-294 AGGVYL
+294 PGGVYL

-322 GQSLPAIP
+322 GQDLPAIP
-330 GQSGEPDERRTTTI
+330 GLSSEPDERRTTTI
-344 RVLDFASQYL
+344 RVLDFGSQYL
-354 PLPYAPRSFDA
+354 PLPYAPRTFDA
-365 PGDWRFDANSL
+365 PGDWRHDANSL
-376 IVVNADTRRAQDLR
+376 IVISAGQRVQDMR
-390 RLTYTV
+390 RLAYTV
-396 ESVDIAPDNNDLND
+396 ESVDTDPDSSDLNN

-415 PADAAVTAVVP
+415 PADAAVTAVTP
-426 SDLPDNLIQLANRI
+426 PDLPDSLIQLANRI

-475 EALQNFLLRDHR
+475 EALQNFLLRDRR

-514 LPGEQDEEGW
+514 LPGEQDQDGW
-524 KVSIRDMHAWP
+524 RVSIRDMHAWP

-550 PASVTGTAPAWTIQ
+550 PASVTGSAPAWTIQ
-564 NSDSSGNDPSADP
+564 TEDSAGSDPSADA
-577 SSESTADEVSPG
+577 SSEPTAGEESPG
-589 TEPSLGPSV
+589 AVPSTGPTE

-604 QGAGA
+604 QGAGVA
-609 RWGRTLI
+609 WGRTLI
-616 GASIALVLL
+616 TAGIALVVL

-645 SGQAEEQVEAAWA
+645 SGPAEEQVEAAWA

-676 RAIGQEVS
+676 RAIGREVA
-684 DRLDEG
+684 DRLDAED
-690 ESESM
+690 SESM

-704 SRYARTFDHGGAVSE
+704 SRYARSFDHGGAMSE
-719 LPTMASEIRRGVA
+719 LPMMTSEIRRGVA
-732 APADWRHKVMALLLP
+732 APAGWRYKLMAALLP
-747 RSLFRRTP
+747 RSLFRRKQKARP
-755 RD
+755 K

>member
-1 MVSSGTAEY
+1 
-10 GSLAMRASDRSAI
+10 MRASDRSAI
-23 AVTFSVMLACL
+23 AVTISVMLASL
-34 TVIPLTSDRS
+34 TVTPLTQDSG
-44 FLGLSWFLIIVIG
+44 FVGLSWLLIIAIG
-57 AASLALRRVRL
+57 AASLGLRRMRL
-68 ASGAVLGVQ
+68 SNRVVLGAQV
-77 AAILIFYSLAL
+77 AILLLY
-88 SLSLTSQM
+88 SLSLGLSFISPTSEFG
-96 TDLSTPWFEH
+96 TPWFEH
-106 YPSLWAQGIEHMRT
+106 YTSLWGSGIEHMRT
-120 QSSPMDPDN
+120 QASPMEPND

-166 FLVPALGLGTD
+166 FLVPALGLSAD
-177 TGVISFCLIAG
+177 TGVISFCYIAV

-213 AEGFGTAMPVVWR
+213 AEGFGTSMPVVWR
-226 AAGYLAVPAI
+226 AAGYLGVPAI
-236 IATIVL
+236 MATIVL

-251 PGLGFGSGPGGS
+251 PGLGFGNGPGGS

-282 EDRDVIEYQTNG
+282 EDRDVIEYQTS
-294 AGGVYL
+294 APGGVYL

-308 SANGWSNVQIRLNN
+308 NANGWSNVQIRLNS
-322 GQSLPAIP
+322 GRSLPAIP
-330 GQSGEPDERRTTTI
+330 GRSGEPSDRRSTTI
-344 RVLDFASQYL
+344 KVLDFSSQYL
-354 PLPYAPRSFDA
+354 PLPYAPRTFDA
-365 PGDWRFDANSL
+365 PGDWRFDSNSL
-376 IVVNADTRRAQDLR
+376 VVVNAGNRAQDLR
-390 RLTYTV
+390 RLSYTV
-396 ESVDIAPDNNDLND
+396 ESVDIDPDSNDLNN

-415 PADAAVTAVVP
+415 PADAAVTAVIP
-426 SDLPDNLIQLANRI
+426 PDLPDSLVQLANRI
-440 TADADT
+440 TADAKT
-446 PAAKAAAIQAYLRSS
+446 PAAKAAAIQAYLRSN

-475 EALQNFLLRDHR
+475 EALQNFLLLDRR

-514 LPGEQDEEGW
+514 LPGERDEEGW

-550 PASVTGTAPAWTIQ
+550 PASVTGAAPSWTVQ
-564 NSDSSGNDPSADP
+564 NSDSSESDPSANP
-577 SSESTADEVSPG
+577 SSDLTADEVSPG
-589 TEPSLGPSV
+589 TAPSVGPSE
-598 QPTDLG
+598 QPNVPG

-609 RWGRTLI
+609 GWRRTLI
-616 GASIALVLL
+616 GTSIALVLL

-635 VRRRSGRLNG
+635 VRRRSGRLKG
-645 SGQAEEQVEAAWA
+645 GGPAEEQVEAAWA
-658 EIRDTVVDYGGSW
+658 EIRDTVLDYGGSW

-676 RAIGQEVS
+676 RAIGDEMS
-684 DRLDEG
+684 NRLDDE
-690 ESESM
+690 ESDSM

-704 SRYARTFDHGGAVSE
+704 SRYARSFDQGGAVSE
-719 LPTMASEIRRGVA
+719 LPAMTSEIRRGVA
-732 APADWRHKVMALLLP
+732 APADFSRRLMALLFP

-755 RD
+755 QKPS

>member
-1 MVSSGTAEY
+1 
-10 GSLAMRASDRSAI
+10 MRASDRSTI
-23 AVTFSVMLACL
+23 AVTISVMLACF
-34 TVIPLTSDRS
+34 TVTPLTSDTGFVGLSWVLIIAIGATSLGLRRLRLANS
-44 FLGLSWFLIIVIG
+44 AVLSAQIAILLCYSLGLSLT
-57 AASLALRRVRL
+57 
-68 ASGAVLGVQ
+68 
-77 AAILIFYSLAL
+77 
-88 SLSLTSQM
+88 LTSA
-96 TDLSTPWFEH
+96 TSDFTTRWFEH

-120 QSSPMDPDN
+120 QASPMEPDN
-129 GVKLIFVTVIGMI
+129 GVKLIFVTVIGII

-166 FLVPALGLGTD
+166 FLVPALGLGLD
-177 TGVISFCLIAG
+177 TGVISFCYIAV

-198 LNTTARWTRGLSRDS
+198 LNSTARWTRGLSRDS

-226 AAGYLAVPAI
+226 AAGYLAIPAI

-251 PGLGFGSGPGGS
+251 PGFGFGNGPGGS

-282 EDRDVIEYQTNG
+282 EDRDVIQYQTTA

-308 SANGWSNVQIRLNN
+308 GANGWSNVQIRLNN
-322 GQSLPAIP
+322 GQNLPAIP
-330 GQSGEPDERRTTTI
+330 GMSSEPDERRTTTI
-344 RVLDFASQYL
+344 RVLDFGSQYL
-354 PLPYAPRSFDA
+354 PLPYAPRTFDA
-365 PGDWRFDANSL
+365 PGDWRYDANSL
-376 IVVNADTRRAQDLR
+376 IVVNADNRAQDLR

-396 ESVDIAPDNNDLND
+396 ESVDIEPDSSDLNN

-415 PADAAVTAVVP
+415 PADAAVTAVIP
-426 SDLPDNLIQLANRI
+426 TDLPDNLVQLANRI

-446 PAAKAAAIQAYLRSS
+446 PAGKAAAIQAYLRSG
-461 QFTYSTEP
+461 QFTYSTDP

-475 EALQNFLLRDHR
+475 QALQNFLLTDRR

-514 LPGEQDEEGW
+514 LPGEQGEEGW
-524 KVSIRDMHAWP
+524 SVSIRDMHAWP
-535 ELYFANYGWVRFEPT
+535 ELYFANHGWVRFEPT
-550 PASVTGTAPAWTIQ
+550 PASVTGSAPSWTVQ
-564 NSDSSGNDPSADP
+564 TEDSAESDPSANP
-577 SSESTADEVSPG
+577 SSEPTAGDESPG
-589 TEPSLGPSV
+589 AVPSTGPSEL
-598 QPTDLG
+598 PTDLG

-609 RWGRTLI
+609 AWGRTLI
-616 GASIALVLL
+616 TAGIVLVLL

-635 VRRRSGRLNG
+635 VRRRSGRLNR
-645 SGQAEEQVEAAWA
+645 SGPAEEQVEAAWA

-676 RAIGQEVS
+676 RTIGREVA
-684 DRLDEG
+684 DQLDAE

-704 SRYARTFDHGGAVSE
+704 SRYARSFDHGGAMSE
-719 LPTMASEIRRGVA
+719 LPTMTSEIRRGVA
-732 APADWRHKVMALLLP
+732 APAGWRYKIMALLLP
-747 RSLFRRTP
+747 RSLFRRRP
-755 RD
+755 KKPS